1 MLKECGRQLGS
12 QSESSRLAVS
22 KTVVIEAL
30 CRGPSKWAFFWV
42 KVLQKP
48 LHKQSCKKVATPY
61 YGDTLNTSPMKIG
74 YARVST
80 DDQTLDLQLDALR
93 QAGAETIYQEQASG
107 KSASRPELEA
117 CLKALRKGDT
127 LSVWRLDRLGRNLA
141 DLVAIVTDLEARGVA
156 FESITE
162 QIATGSSSGKLVFH
176 LFAALAEFERNLIRE
191 RTNAGL
197 KAARKRGRVGGRP
210 KKLSEAEKAMV
221 KTLLADPKNEV
232 AAIARQFGVSR
243 STIYRAGLASRPLA

>member
-1 MLKECGRQLGS
+1 M
-12 QSESSRLAVS
+12 
-22 KTVVIEAL
+22 
-30 CRGPSKWAFFWV
+30 
-42 KVLQKP
+42 
-48 LHKQSCKKVATPY
+48 
-61 YGDTLNTSPMKIG
+61 
-74 YARVST
+74 
-80 DDQTLDLQLDALR
+80 
-93 QAGAETIYQEQASG
+93 
-107 KSASRPELEA
+107 
-117 CLKALRKGDT
+117 
-127 LSVWRLDRLGRNLA
+127 
-141 DLVAIVTDLEARGVA
+141 TDLEARGVA

-243 STIYRAGLASRPLA
+243 STIYRSCALD

>member
-1 MLKECGRQLGS
+1 
-12 QSESSRLAVS
+12 
-22 KTVVIEAL
+22 
-30 CRGPSKWAFFWV
+30 
-42 KVLQKP
+42 
-48 LHKQSCKKVATPY
+48 
-61 YGDTLNTSPMKIG
+61 MKIG

-80 DDQTLDLQLDALR
+80 DDQTLDLQIDALR
-93 QAGAETIYQEQASG
+93 QAGAETVYQEHASG
-107 KSASRPELEA
+107 KSASRPELDA

-243 STIYRAGLASRPLA
+243 STIYRSCALD